1 LIGIHKFPFS
11 FIKTS
16 QLKHHF
22 GRIFVISQISF
33 VIILSYLF
41 TYTCANNYNFS
52 SDLTIFCLCYILN
65 LKSLRHKI
73 FHAILGLW
81 SLRIARTR
89 ENGSI
94 QTPVDGWK
102 FRVKCK

>member
-1 LIGIHKFPFS
+1 MLY
-11 FIKTS
+11 IK
-16 QLKHHF
+16 
-22 GRIFVISQISF
+22 SQI
-33 VIILSYLF
+33 IEPY
-41 TYTCANNYNFS
+41 
-52 SDLTIFCLCYILN
+52 
-65 LKSLRHKI
+65 KI